1 MPDSGTYRRVLIP
14 LVAGGFAV
22 WAAFNHAIGPRGATQ
37 WLGLALAIIGLIGVI
52 VSRWTL
58 GTAFSVS
65 PQARQLVTRGIYS
78 RVRNPIYVSGA
89 IFIAGLVL
97 IMRVPWLWLALVV
110 VVIVQVFRARQ
121 ETRVLEAKF
130 GDEYRRYRKQTWF

>member
-1 MPDSGTYRRVLIP
+1 M
-14 LVAGGFAV
+14 
-22 WAAFNHAIGPRGATQ
+22 
-37 WLGLALAIIGLIGVI
+37 
-52 VSRWTL
+52 
-58 GTAFSVS
+58 
-65 PQARQLVTRGIYS
+65 LVTRGIYS